1 VIILNE
7 ELAMKAWIGPV
18 LAAAQAA
25 HERREDAAH
34 EPAALGEI
42 AAEKT
47 PAAPASGFSVKAGAQ
62 ASGGRAFM
70 NWWRRWRA

>member
-1 VIILNE
+1 MIIRKE
-7 ELAMKAWIGPV
+7 ELAMKPWIGPV

-34 EPAALGEI
+34 EPAALGET
-42 AAEKT
+42 AAEKA
-47 PAAPASGFSVKAGAQ
+47 PAASASGFSAKAGAQ

-70 NWWRRWRA
+70 NWWRRWWA